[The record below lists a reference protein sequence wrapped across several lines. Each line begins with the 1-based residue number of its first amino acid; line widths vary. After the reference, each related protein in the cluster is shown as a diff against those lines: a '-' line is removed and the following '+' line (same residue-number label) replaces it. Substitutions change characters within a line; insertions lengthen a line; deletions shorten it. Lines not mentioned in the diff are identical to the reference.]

1 MSKESRKR
9 KSSMGFGEGMMWM
22 AGVLFCLVLI
32 TTAMMGGLFARYV
45 TSSTGSDSARVVAFG
60 NLTLTETGDFVEAG
74 GKKNAKIIPGVDL
87 NKKVTLSFDASEVDT
102 IVFVEVSA
110 PGWHTE
116 ETEDDTAE
124 NVTFHIGKSVNESP
138 ECDVIYLDWCMAA
151 GWTHLPGTEYVYYKV
166 LDTNTALTDVDI
178 IQDGVIHV
186 SKDIKESNIQS
197 LDKLNI
203 SIQASVIQNDGSLTP
218 ATAWDRLK

>member
-9 KSSMGFGEGMMWM
+9 KSSMGFGEGMMWL

-32 TTAMMGGLFARYV
+32 TTSMMGGLFARYI
-45 TSSTGSDSARVVAFG
+45 TSATGSDSARVATFG
-60 NLTLTETGDFVEAG
+60 DLTLTETGDFVESDG
-74 GKKNAKIIPGVDL
+74 TKTAKIIPGVDL
-87 NKKVTLSFDASEVDT
+87 SKKVTLSFEASEVDT

-110 PGWHTE
+110 PGW
-116 ETEDDTAE
+116 DTPD
-124 NVTFHIGKSVNESP
+124 NQNFTKDTHLNWS
-138 ECDVIYLDWCMAA
+138 MAD
-151 GWTHLPGTEYVYYKV
+151 GWNYLPGTQYVYYRV

-178 IQDGVIHV
+178 IRDGVIHV

-203 SIQASVIQNDGSLTP
+203 SFQASVIQNDGSLTP
-218 ATAWDRLK
+218 ETAWDKLK

>member
-1 MSKESRKR
+1 MSNQSHKR
-9 KSSMGFGEGMMWM
+9 KSSMGFGEGMMWL

-45 TSSTGSDSARVVAFG
+45 TSATGSDSARVVVFG
-60 NLTLTETGDFVEAG
+60 NLTLTETGDFVESDG
-74 GKKNAKIIPGVDL
+74 TKTAKIIPGVDL
-87 NKKVTLSFDASEVDT
+87 SKKVTLSFDASEVAT

-110 PGWHTE
+110 PGW
-116 ETEDDTAE
+116 DTPD
-124 NVTFHIGKSVNESP
+124 NQNFMKGTHLNWS
-138 ECDVIYLDWCMAA
+138 MAA
-151 GWTHLPGTEYVYYKV
+151 GWTHLPGTQYVYYRV

-178 IQDGVIHV
+178 IRDGVIHV

-203 SIQASVIQNDGSLTP
+203 SFQASVIQNDGSLTP
-218 ATAWDRLK
+218 ETAWDKLK

>member
-87 NKKVTLSFDASEVDT
+87 NKKVTLSFEASEVAT

-110 PGWHTE
+110 PGWEIQADKKTFKKG
-116 ETEDDTAE
+116 DYLSWSVAE
-124 NVTFHIGKSVNESP
+124 K
-138 ECDVIYLDWCMAA
+138 
-151 GWTHLPGTEYVYYKV
+151 WTYLPGTEYVYYWE
-166 LDTNTALTDVDI
+166 LTPNTQLSNVDI
-178 IQDGVIHV
+178 IQEGKIQV
-186 SKDIKESNIQS
+186 STDIKESNIQS

-218 ATAWDRLK
+218 ATAWDKLK